1 MADEIK
7 IKVTADTKDFS
18 KEMDEVDRKI
28 DKTADKSEKSQS
40 KWGQLNSKLSSI
52 SPTFKK
58 LSDTWQESSSKIDG
72 AFGKSSGAAKLFKL
86 GVIGA
91 LAAIAAKAA
100 KVAWQFASDTA
111 KMFDPKGY
119 SKAAGAMQKSVK
131 KLKTTIGSFT
141 APLVNGI
148 MTVVS
153 KVVDGITW
161 ILEKIRLLRSF
172 LWGVIKGVIQPIID
186 AVKKIID
193 WIKQGINALA
203 GFLGFGDVFK
213 KSSDSAAK
221 TADSMGEVVEATSAG
236 LAGFDKLNTLDMSN
250 SGDTEQADKLKEGM
264 EDASKLG
271 EEIGQKIRAFL
282 DNFSLTG
289 IKDKIKGVFEN
300 VGKWGGEAWSKIT
313 KFGGDTWTTIQ
324 SIGGSVWS
332 TLTKFGGDTWTTI
345 QSVGSTVWTT
355 LQGVGTT
362 VWTTLQ
368 GVGSTAWTTIQ
379 SVGSTVWST
388 LQGVGSTV
396 WTTISGVATTV
407 WTTIQSVAQTVW
419 GGISGFATD
428 AWNGIQTIAETV
440 WGVIQTAGQKFKD
453 HIMDPIKAVWDKI
466 KEIVDTVL
474 GKIEDMIS
482 KVRELKD
489 GLVGGVTSFAKD
501 PVGGIKSIPGKV
513 TSKIKGALGLASG
526 GAVAPNNPMPYILGD
541 NTREYEVV
549 SPVSMMKDAVKSA
562 ISEMGGA
569 GRQSSGPIELVVNL
583 DGRKIARAVY
593 DPLQTE
599 SRRRGSR
606 A

>member
-7 IKVTADTKDFS
+7 IKVTADTKSFEKD
-18 KEMDEVDRKI
+18 MDAVDRKL
-28 DKTADKSEKSQS
+28 DQTADKSEKSQS
-40 KWGQLNSKLSSI
+40 KWGQFNSKLSAI
-52 SPTFKK
+52 SPSFKK
-58 LSDTWQESSSKIDG
+58 ISDTWQESSGKIDG
-72 AFGKSSGAAKLFKL
+72 AFGKSTGAAKLFKL

-91 LAAIAAKAA
+91 LAGIALKAG
-100 KVAWQFASDTA
+100 KVAWQFAADTA
-111 KMFDPKGY
+111 RMFDPKGY

-153 KVVDGITW
+153 KIADGLNW
-161 ILEKIRLLRSF
+161 VLEKIRALRAF
-172 LWGVIKGVIQPIID
+172 IWGVIKGMVQPVIDGIKQVIS
-186 AVKKIID
+186 
-193 WIKQGINALA
+193 WIQQGINALTNM
-203 GFLGFGDVFK
+203 LGFGDVFK

-236 LAGFDKLNTLDMSN
+236 LASFDKLNTLDMSN
-250 SGDTEQADKLKEGM
+250 SGDAEQAEKLSESIEK
-264 EDASKLG
+264 ASKLG
-271 EEIGQKIRAFL
+271 ETIGEKLNIKGIVKELTSIDWGGLYNGFCETLGKIPKWFKKNVTDKILNVDWGGLWNGFCETLGGAGDWFRDNVLNPILSFDWGGLWNGFCETLGGLKDWLLGKLTDVLSFDWGGLWTGFTDAMGETRDWILQK
-282 DNFSLTG
+282 LTDATG
-289 IKDKIKGVFEN
+289 FDWIELWNRFTETMGKIATFIKDKILE
-300 VGKWGGEAWSKIT
+300 
-313 KFGGDTWTTIQ
+313 
-324 SIGGSVWS
+324 
-332 TLTKFGGDTWTTI
+332 
-345 QSVGSTVWTT
+345 
-355 LQGVGTT
+355 
-362 VWTTLQ
+362 
-368 GVGSTAWTTIQ
+368 
-379 SVGSTVWST
+379 
-388 LQGVGSTV
+388 
-396 WTTISGVATTV
+396 
-407 WTTIQSVAQTVW
+407 
-419 GGISGFATD
+419 GI
-428 AWNGIQTIAETV
+428 NGA
-440 WGVIQTAGQKFKD
+440 
-453 HIMDPIKAVWDKI
+453 
-466 KEIVDTVL
+466 
-474 GKIEDMIS
+474 
-482 KVRELKD
+482 
-489 GLVGGVTSFAKD
+489 VGGVTSFAKD

>member
-7 IKVTADTKDFS
+7 IKVTADTKSFEKD
-18 KEMDEVDRKI
+18 MDAVDKKL
-28 DKTADKSEKSQS
+28 DQTADKSEKSQS

-119 SKAAGAMQKSVK
+119 SKAAGQMQKSVK

-213 KSSDSAAK
+213 SSSESAQD

-250 SGDTEQADKLKEGM
+250 SGDTEQADKLKEDM

-324 SIGGSVWS
+324 SIGGSVWG
-332 TLTKFGGDTWTTI
+332 TLTKFGGDT
-345 QSVGSTVWTT
+345 
-355 LQGVGTT
+355 
-362 VWTTLQ
+362 
-368 GVGSTAWTTIQ
+368 WTTIQ

-419 GGISGFATD
+419 GGISGFATNV
-428 AWNGIQTIAETV
+428 WKGIQTIAETV

-466 KEIVDTVL
+466 KEIVDKVL

-482 KVRELKD
+482 KVRKLKD
-489 GLVGGVTSFAKD
+489 GLVGGVTSFVED
-501 PVGGIKSIPGKV
+501 PVGGITSLPGKAV
-513 TSKIKGALGLASG
+513 SKIKGALGLASG

-549 SPVSMMKDAVKSA
+549 SPVSLMKDAVKSA

>member
-1 MADEIK
+1 
-7 IKVTADTKDFS
+7 
-18 KEMDEVDRKI
+18 
-28 DKTADKSEKSQS
+28 
-40 KWGQLNSKLSSI
+40 
-52 SPTFKK
+52 
-58 LSDTWQESSSKIDG
+58 
-72 AFGKSSGAAKLFKL
+72 
-86 GVIGA
+86 
-91 LAAIAAKAA
+91 
-100 KVAWQFASDTA
+100 
-111 KMFDPKGY
+111 
-119 SKAAGAMQKSVK
+119 MQKSVK

-148 MTVVS
+148 MTIVS

-161 ILEKIRLLRSF
+161 ILEKIRILRSF
-172 LWGVIKGVIQPIID
+172 IWGIIKGMVQPVIDGLKQ
-186 AVKKIID
+186 VVE
-193 WIKQGINALA
+193 WIKSGINALA
-203 GFLGFGDVFK
+203 NFLGFGDVFK
-213 KSSDSAAK
+213 SSSESAKDA
-221 TADSMGEVVEATSAG
+221 ADSMGEVVEATSAG

-324 SIGGSVWS
+324 S
-332 TLTKFGGDTWTTI
+332 
-345 QSVGSTVWTT
+345 
-355 LQGVGTT
+355 
-362 VWTTLQ
+362 
-368 GVGSTAWTTIQ
+368 
-379 SVGSTVWST
+379 VGSTVWST

-419 GGISGFATD
+419 GGISGFATNV
-428 AWNGIQTIAETV
+428 WKGIQTIAETV

-489 GLVGGVTSFAKD
+489 GLVGGVTSFVED
-501 PVGGIKSIPGKV
+501 PVGGITSLPGKAV
-513 TSKIKGALGLASG
+513 SKIKGALGLASG

-549 SPVSMMKDAVKSA
+549 SPVSLMKDAVKSA

>member
-7 IKVTADTKDFS
+7 IKVTADTKGFEKD
-18 KEMDEVDRKI
+18 MDAVDRKL
-28 DKTADKSEKSQS
+28 DQTADKSEKSQS
-40 KWGQLNSKLSSI
+40 KWGAFNSKLSAI

-58 LSDTWQESSSKIDG
+58 VSDTWQDSSSKIDG

-91 LAAIAAKAA
+91 LVAIAAKAA

-111 KMFDPKGY
+111 RMFDPKGY

-161 ILEKIRLLRSF
+161 ILEKIRILRSF
-172 LWGVIKGVIQPIID
+172 IWGVIKGVIQPIID
-186 AVKKIID
+186 AVKAIVD

-213 KSSDSAAK
+213 SSSESAQD

-250 SGDTEQADKLKEGM
+250 SGDTEQADKLKDGM
-264 EDASKLG
+264 EEASKLG
-271 EEIGQKIRAFL
+271 EEIGEKIHGFF
-282 DNFSLTG
+282 DNFSFSGFFGNL
-289 IKDKIKGVFEN
+289 KDKAGGAWDWISEKG
-300 VGKWGGEAWSKIT
+300 GAIWGS
-313 KFGGDTWTTIQ
+313 
-324 SIGGSVWS
+324 
-332 TLTKFGGDTWTTI
+332 LTKFGGDTWTSI
-345 QSVGSTVWTT
+345 KDAAGGAWDWISEKGGAIWGGLKNIGEAVWNGIKVVAETVWNVISSVAGAVWNGIKT
-355 LQGVGTT
+355 VAET
-362 VWTTLQ
+362 VWN
-368 GVGSTAWTTIQ
+368 I
-379 SVGSTVWST
+379 
-388 LQGVGSTV
+388 
-396 WTTISGVATTV
+396 ISGVATTV
-407 WTTIQSVAQTVW
+407 W
-419 GGISGFATD
+419 
-428 AWNGIQTIAETV
+428 NGIKVVGEKV
-440 WGVIQTAGQKFKD
+440 WKVISAAGDTFKKYV
-453 HIMDPIKAVWDKI
+453 MDPIKAVWNGIKVVADKI
-466 KEIVDTVL
+466 MGT
-474 GKIEDMIS
+474 IENMIT
-482 KVRELKD
+482 KVGELKD
-489 GLVGGVTSFAKD
+489 GLVGGVTSFIED
-501 PVGGIKSIPGKV
+501 PVGGITSLPGKAV
-513 TSKIKGALGLASG
+513 DKVKGFFGLASG

-549 SPVSMMKDAVKSA
+549 SPVSLMKDAVKSA

>member
-7 IKVTADTKDFS
+7 IKVTADTKGFEKD
-18 KEMDEVDRKI
+18 MDAVDRKL
-28 DKTADKSEKSQS
+28 DQTADKSEKSQS
-40 KWGQLNSKLSSI
+40 KWGAFNSKLSAI

-58 LSDTWQESSSKIDG
+58 VSDTWQDSSSKIDG

-111 KMFDPKGY
+111 KMFDPQGY
-119 SKAAGAMQKSVK
+119 SKAAGQMQKSVK

-186 AVKKIID
+186 AVKQIIS

-213 KSSDSAAK
+213 SSSESAK
-221 TADSMGEVVEATSAG
+221 DTADSMGEVVEATSAG

-250 SGDTEQADKLKEGM
+250 SGDAEQADKLKDGM
-264 EDASKLG
+264 EQASKLG
-271 EEIGQKIRAFL
+271 EEIGEKIRGFF
-282 DNFSLTG
+282 DNFSFSGFFGNLKEKAGKAWDWISEKGGAIWGGLKNIGEAVWNG
-289 IKDKIKGVFEN
+289 IKVVAE
-300 VGKWGGEAWSKIT
+300 
-313 KFGGDTWTTIQ
+313 
-324 SIGGSVWS
+324 
-332 TLTKFGGDTWTTI
+332 
-345 QSVGSTVWTT
+345 TVWNVISSVAGAVWNGIKT
-355 LQGVGTT
+355 VAET
-362 VWTTLQ
+362 VWN
-368 GVGSTAWTTIQ
+368 I
-379 SVGSTVWST
+379 
-388 LQGVGSTV
+388 
-396 WTTISGVATTV
+396 ISGVATTV
-407 WTTIQSVAQTVW
+407 W
-419 GGISGFATD
+419 
-428 AWNGIQTIAETV
+428 NGIKVVGEKV
-440 WGVIQTAGQKFKD
+440 WEVISAAGDTFKKYV
-453 HIMDPIKAVWDKI
+453 MDPIKAVWDAIKDIADKI
-466 KEIVDTVL
+466 MGT
-474 GKIEDMIS
+474 IENMIT
-482 KVRELKD
+482 KVGELKD
-489 GLVGGVTSFAKD
+489 GLVGGVTSFIED
-501 PVGGIKSIPGKV
+501 PVGGITSLPGKAV
-513 TSKIKGALGLASG
+513 DKVKGFFGLASG

-549 SPVSMMKDAVKSA
+549 SPVSLMKDAVKSA

>member
-7 IKVTADTKDFS
+7 IKVTADTKSFEKD
-18 KEMDEVDRKI
+18 MDAVDKKL
-28 DKTADKSEKSQS
+28 DQTADKSEKSQS

-119 SKAAGAMQKSVK
+119 SKAAGQMQKSVK

-213 KSSDSAAK
+213 SSSESAQD

-250 SGDTEQADKLKEGM
+250 SGDTEQADKLKEDM

-324 SIGGSVWS
+324 SIGGSVWG
-332 TLTKFGGDTWTTI
+332 TLTKFGGDT
-345 QSVGSTVWTT
+345 
-355 LQGVGTT
+355 
-362 VWTTLQ
+362 
-368 GVGSTAWTTIQ
+368 WTTIQ

-419 GGISGFATD
+419 GGISGFATNV
-428 AWNGIQTIAETV
+428 WKGIQTIAEIV

-466 KEIVDTVL
+466 KEIVDKVL

-482 KVRELKD
+482 KVRKLKD
-489 GLVGGVTSFAKD
+489 GLVGGVTSFVED
-501 PVGGIKSIPGKV
+501 PVGGITSLPGKAV
-513 TSKIKGALGLASG
+513 SKIKGALGLASG

-549 SPVSMMKDAVKSA
+549 SPVSLMKDAVKSA